1 MKETEGGQEG
11 NKKEKSKF
19 SSIFSSSCGASL
31 LMTVY
36 VSFAMINLYGLMY
49 PLTRVNLDDFQP
61 DSFIRPLWDTEAK
74 MAMKVYLSTKEKYSE
89 EFLRSEFE
97 STTEGKEK
105 PKDIVLLWQQPIHS
119 ASLSK
124 TFLIS
129 SLDCIKEDNDGV
141 SPCSTA
147 TPIDPSLKYARDW
160 LDSQDKALLED
171 DGSIFSTIQSAAGQG
186 IESTS
191 ILLTLG
197 QGISKKSNSLLE
209 TLGLVKNAPT
219 KEDDFTSKGIEERS
233 NIHLPASSPIWSTL
247 MNNSTIYVH
256 VVLVREQFYLDKP
269 DLTLNEALVTLGQAS
284 RSHSLLL
291 GKVDLIKYDTPTH
304 LGRPNRILL
313 WDLDYLFRKYIIRDQ
328 EVGRP
333 PWDMQITQPEY
344 FAAYQQMQQ
353 MKVEGKGYPYWKPEV
368 AIKYL
373 IDEDAYPMDIAH
385 VSGMVSGSYRILA
398 YLRCHLLPHVFIT
411 VCSSIYFIEFYD
423 LDTVLP

>member
-1 MKETEGGQEG
+1 
-11 NKKEKSKF
+11 
-19 SSIFSSSCGASL
+19 
-31 LMTVY
+31 
-36 VSFAMINLYGLMY
+36 MY

-74 MAMKVYLSTKEKYSE
+74 MAMKVYLSTKEEYSQ
-89 EFLRSEFE
+89 EFLRSELE
-97 STTEGKEK
+97 STAEGEEK
-105 PKDIVLLWQQPIHS
+105 AKDIVLLWQQPIDT

-129 SLDCIKEDNDGV
+129 SLDCIKEDNDEV
-141 SPCSTA
+141 PPCNTA
-147 TPIDPSLKYARDW
+147 TLIDPSLKFARDW

-197 QGISKKSNSLLE
+197 QGISKKFNSLLE

-219 KEDDFTSKGIEERS
+219 KEDGITSKGIEERS

-333 PWDMQITQPEY
+333 PWDMQITQPQY
-344 FAAYQQMQQ
+344 FAAYKQMQQ
-353 MKVEGKGYPYWKPEV
+353 MKVEGRGYPYWKPEV
-368 AIKYL
+368 AVKYL

-385 VSGMVSGSYRILA
+385 VSGMVSESYRVLA
-398 YLRCHLLPHVFIT
+398 YLYCPLLPHVFIM
-411 VCSSIYFIEFYD
+411 VCSSIYFIEC
-423 LDTVLP
+423 TMI